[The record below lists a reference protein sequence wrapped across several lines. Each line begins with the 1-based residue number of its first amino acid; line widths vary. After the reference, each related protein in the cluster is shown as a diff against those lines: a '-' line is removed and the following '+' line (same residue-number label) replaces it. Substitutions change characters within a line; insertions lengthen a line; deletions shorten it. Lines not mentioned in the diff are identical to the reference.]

1 MWKKFRIVKLHGAR
15 HPGTPRNTDCT
26 IPALRRP
33 KAEEHSAEA
42 AQFRCDI
49 LAQRA
54 AQRAHH
60 KCAIMCICIY
70 IYMYIC
76 YYIILYCIISYQ
88 IRFYCIM
95 LYHIILHDII
105 VYYIFVYHCLIYI
118 CHYISASASFLRLS
132 YSCRRVVDTCCGLS
146 RCQKEQAGVVA
157 SPNLLPSVLSQSVSN
172 IIVGPET
179 IPSSSKLSIFHVS
192 L

>member
-1 MWKKFRIVKLHGAR
+1 
-15 HPGTPRNTDCT
+15 
-26 IPALRRP
+26 
-33 KAEEHSAEA
+33 
-42 AQFRCDI
+42 
-49 LAQRA
+49 
-54 AQRAHH
+54 
-60 KCAIMCICIY
+60 
-70 IYMYIC
+70 
-76 YYIILYCIISYQ
+76 
-88 IRFYCIM
+88 M

-105 VYYIFVYHCLIYI
+105 VYYIFVYHCLIYIYI

-192 L
+192 LWCVQHCIQERNAQETKWNRLHDYLCGDAHRWFWMASVESNSLPLALGRRRRRLGRNFRVPEASHQKCSRRKKYQAKEQGRY

>member
-1 MWKKFRIVKLHGAR
+1 MGHDTRGHRETPTVQYPLCADR
-15 HPGTPRNTDCT
+15 RPRNTPRKRPSSAVT
-26 IPALRRP
+26 SWRSEPRSEHITNALL
-33 KAEEHSAEA
+33 
-42 AQFRCDI
+42 CVYV
-49 LAQRA
+49 
-54 AQRAHH
+54 
-60 KCAIMCICIY
+60 Y

-105 VYYIFVYHCLIYI
+105 VYYIFVYHCLIYIYI